1 MTVYNLN
8 RDQLTELKQRYM
20 TEEMNEHG
28 ETPSYE
34 DLADADEVFSDDYI
48 RSVYRDYVFSP
59 DDFASSAGRDE
70 EDIIDYDLEVS
81 GQADK
86 YELADDLRQIASAI
100 EDGHYSG
107 LANNGTTWSIS

>member
-1 MTVYNLN
+1 MTVYDLN
-8 RDQLTELKQRYM
+8 RDQLTELKQQY
-20 TEEMNEHG
+20 
-28 ETPSYE
+28 YE
-34 DLADADEVFSDDYI
+34 DEVVGYSLSYDELANIDSLVSDEEIYKRHEGTYFV
-48 RSVYRDYVFSP
+48 P

-100 EDGHYSG
+100 EDGYYSG